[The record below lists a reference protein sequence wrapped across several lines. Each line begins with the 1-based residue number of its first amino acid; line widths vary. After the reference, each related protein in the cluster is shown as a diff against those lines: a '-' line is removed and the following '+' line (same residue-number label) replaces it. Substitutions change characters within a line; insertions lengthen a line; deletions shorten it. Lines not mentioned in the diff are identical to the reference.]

1 MSNQPLTIGLDLG
14 DRSSFYCVLNEA
26 GGVIL
31 EERVTTSP
39 KAMRKIF
46 EKMPRSRIALEIG
59 THSPWVSR
67 LLTELGHE
75 AIVAHAPNVRL
86 IGESRRKGRPA
97 GCAGTGEVSPDR
109 SAVALADP
117 TPQRT
122 GAGRSVGD
130 PGALCTG
137 ASQDGA
143 GLCGTWTD
151 QVVRRTISGRNSKN
165 FNPATSETLSSQL
178 QAALAPLLAAL
189 ESLTARTREY
199 DAQIEQLARESYPE
213 VAL

>member
-75 AIVAHAPNVRL
+75 AIVAHAPNVR
-86 IGESRRKGRPA
+86 IPSGNCMVDG
-97 GCAGTGEVSPDR
+97 
-109 SAVALADP
+109 
-117 TPQRT
+117 
-122 GAGRSVGD
+122 VGQ
-130 PGALCTG
+130 PRVGYFA
-137 ASQDGA
+137 
-143 GLCGTWTD
+143 
-151 QVVRRTISGRNSKN
+151 R
-165 FNPATSETLSSQL
+165 F
-178 QAALAPLLAAL
+178 AA
-189 ESLTARTREY
+189 
-199 DAQIEQLARESYPE
+199 
-213 VAL
+213 